1 VVEDESIV
9 AQDFE
14 SGLKSMGY
22 DVPLVAASGEEAL
35 RQAGEIRPDLALI
48 DINLR
53 GAMDGIETAARL
65 REIFGVPP
73 VYLAAYGDRETFDRA
88 RITEPFGYIVRPF
101 DARDLYITI
110 EMALYRRRTESRF
123 KQSERWLAALLHATA
138 DAVIAVSTAGLVL
151 FMSPAAE
158 DLTGW
163 RLEAALGED
172 ITAILEIVNEGTR
185 GRAANPLTEVL
196 RRGGAAVPPSGF
208 QLASR
213 DGQEIP
219 VDCRAVPIRDDRGAL
234 TAALVILRETLH
246 SEAPRLDSQGRKPP
260 ERILV
265 ARQASAA
272 PMSATI
278 QFARKP

>member
-1 VVEDESIV
+1 MTQATILVVEGESIV

-14 SGLKSMGY
+14 SGLESMGY
-22 DVPLVAASGEEAL
+22 DVPVVAASGEEAL
-35 RQAGEIRPDLALI
+35 RQAGEVRPDLALI
-48 DINLR
+48 DINLT
-53 GAMDGIETAARL
+53 GEMDGIETAARL
-65 REIFGVPP
+65 RELFGVPP
-73 VYLAAYGDRETFDRA
+73 VYLAAHGDQETFDRA

-110 EMALYRRRTESRF
+110 EMALYRRRTESRL
-123 KQSERWLAALLHATA
+123 KQS
-138 DAVIAVSTAGLVL
+138 AVIAVSTAGLVL

-158 DLTGW
+158 ELTGW
-163 RLEAALGED
+163 RREAALGED
-172 ITAILEIVNEGTR
+172 ITAILEIVNEETR
-185 GRAANPLTEVL
+185 ERAANPVTEVL
-196 RRGGAAVPPSGF
+196 RKSEAAAPPRGF

-234 TAALVILRETLH
+234 TAALVVLRETLQ
-246 SEAPRLDSQGRKPP
+246 SEAPRLDNQGRKPA

-272 PMSATI
+272 PTT
-278 QFARKP
+278 RC

>member
-1 VVEDESIV
+1 MTQATILVVGGESII

-14 SGLKSMGY
+14 SGLESMGY
-22 DVPLVAASGEEAL
+22 DVPVVAASGQEAL
-35 RQAGEIRPDLALI
+35 RQAGEVRPDLALI

-53 GAMDGIETAARL
+53 GEMDGIETAARL
-65 REIFGVPP
+65 RELFGVPP
-73 VYLAAYGDRETFDRA
+73 VYLAAHGDQETFDRA

-158 DLTGW
+158 ELTGW
-163 RLEAALGED
+163 RREAALGED
-172 ITAILEIVNEGTR
+172 ITAILEIVNEETR
-185 GRAANPLTEVL
+185 EGAANPVTEVL
-196 RRGGAAVPPSGF
+196 RKSGAAAPPSGF

-213 DGQEIP
+213 DGQEIA
-219 VDCRAVPIRDDRGAL
+219 VDCRAVPIRDDQGAL
-234 TAALVILRETLH
+234 TAALVILRDTLQ
-246 SEAPRLDSQGRKPP
+246 SEAPRLDNQGRKQA
-260 ERILV
+260 ERVLV
-265 ARQASAA
+265 ARQAGAA
-272 PMSATI
+272 PS
-278 QFARKP
+278 R

>member
-1 VVEDESIV
+1 
-9 AQDFE
+9 
-14 SGLKSMGY
+14 
-22 DVPLVAASGEEAL
+22 
-35 RQAGEIRPDLALI
+35 
-48 DINLR
+48 
-53 GAMDGIETAARL
+53 
-65 REIFGVPP
+65 
-73 VYLAAYGDRETFDRA
+73 
-88 RITEPFGYIVRPF
+88 
-101 DARDLYITI
+101 
-110 EMALYRRRTESRF
+110 MALYRRRTELRF
-123 KQSERWLAALLHATA
+123 KQSERWLAAPLHATA

-158 DLTGW
+158 ELTGW

>member
-1 VVEDESIV
+1 MAQATILVVEDKSII
-9 AQDFE
+9 AQDLQI
-14 SGLKSMGY
+14 GLKSLGY
-22 DVPLVAASGEEAL
+22 DVPVVAASGEEAL
-35 RQAGEIRPDLALI
+35 RKAGKIRPDLALI
-48 DINLR
+48 DVKLR

-65 REIFGVPP
+65 RELFGVPP
-73 VYLAAYGDRETFDRA
+73 VYLAAYGDLGTFDRA

-101 DARDLYITI
+101 GARDLYITI

-158 DLTGW
+158 ELTGW
-163 RLEAALGED
+163 RREAALGED
-172 ITAILEIVNEGTR
+172 ITAILEIVNEETR
-185 GRAANPLTEVL
+185 EGAANPVTEVL
-196 RRGGAAVPPSGF
+196 RKGGAAGPPSGF

-219 VDCRAVPIRDDRGAL
+219 VDCRAVPIRDDQGAL
-234 TAALVILRETLH
+234 TAALVILRDTLQ
-246 SEAPRLDSQGRKPP
+246 SEAPGLDSQGKKPA

-265 ARQASAA
+265 ARQAGA
-272 PMSATI
+272 PTT
-278 QFARKP
+278 RY